1 MSPRGRRVAPVIL
14 SPGHRMPVA
23 KAIELLG
30 IEREDMQAPVE
41 QGIDDGAAGHFDGHR
56 DPAGLRRSQ
65 RRELIGQGGE
75 SYAGVRDAT
84 LADELPVGAQHAH
97 HVRRASPIHTH
108 KNWYSDSDIM
118 PPFPWSAPPWCHVI
132 PVLALKAQLPTGC
145 PPRLPRW
152 GAVHCRC

>member
-1 MSPRGRRVAPVIL
+1 
-14 SPGHRMPVA
+14 MPVA

-41 QGIDDGAAGHFDGHR
+41 QGIDDGAAGRFDGHR

-84 LADELPVGAQHAH
+84 RGPAH
-97 HVRRASPIHTH
+97 TPRASR
-108 KNWYSDSDIM
+108 
-118 PPFPWSAPPWCHVI
+118 FPNPHPRRTGI
-132 PVLALKAQLPTGC
+132 PT
-145 PPRLPRW
+145 RT
-152 GAVHCRC
+152 